1 MLSRANQTNQKLE
14 SLLNRIG
21 EVPAQNHTPARPP
34 QQFTQARPVLGIRCP
49 QCKKRALRRATK
61 VNFTDRLA
69 ALVLLRKMRCRY
81 CRYTELRFVF
91 DKS

>member
-14 SLLNRIG
+14 TLLNRID
-21 EVPAQNHTPARPP
+21 EVPAPSEGPTRAP
-34 QQFTQARPVLGIRCP
+34 QQFTQQRPVLGIRCP
-49 QCKKRALRRATK
+49 QCKKRALRRAKK

>member
-1 MLSRANQTNQKLE
+1 
-14 SLLNRIG
+14 
-21 EVPAQNHTPARPP
+21 
-34 QQFTQARPVLGIRCP
+34 VLGIRCP
-49 QCKKRALRRATK
+49 QCKKRALRRAKK

-91 DKS
+91 DKN

>member
-1 MLSRANQTNQKLE
+1 
-14 SLLNRIG
+14 
-21 EVPAQNHTPARPP
+21 
-34 QQFTQARPVLGIRCP
+34 
-49 QCKKRALRRATK
+49 LRRAKK